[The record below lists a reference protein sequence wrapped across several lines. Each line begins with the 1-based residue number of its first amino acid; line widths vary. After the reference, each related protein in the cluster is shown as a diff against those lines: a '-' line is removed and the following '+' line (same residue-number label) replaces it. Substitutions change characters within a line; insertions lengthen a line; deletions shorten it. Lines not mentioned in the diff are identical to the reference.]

1 MVKLSNYERE
11 SIILFNEAE
20 EFAEVYTHNA
30 DLKKRLKML
39 AREHPE
45 DCTFAGKNAWG
56 GHFYR
61 VSKRLV
67 HISKPKSRKWR
78 EAVSAKAKE
87 SGRRPPMHQKKE

>member
-1 MVKLSNYERE
+1 MKLSSYERE

-20 EFAEVYTHNA
+20 DFAEVYTHNA

-39 AREHPE
+39 AKENPD
-45 DCTFAGKNAWG
+45 DCSFTGKNSCG

-67 HISKPKSRKWR
+67 HISKPKSREWK
-78 EAVSAKAKE
+78 AAISAQAKE
-87 SGRRPPMHQKKE
+87 SGRRPPVHQKEE